1 MTTAYELDNARSD
14 SIDHYKEPSLSLLDQ
29 HYAFERRHIGSDA
42 QVQKDMQRFLGID
55 SLEDLLKTVVPES
68 ILQPASSGNES
79 GMNEQAVLDYL
90 RRLLGKNDPH
100 CSFIG
105 MGYYGTLLPNVILR
119 NVLEN
124 PGWYTA
130 YTPYQA
136 EVAQGRLEML
146 MNFQQMTLDL
156 TGMDVASASLLD
168 EATAAAEAMSLAHRT
183 SKNRKSTLFYVDE
196 QCHPQTIDV
205 IRTRAESMAIDVV
218 IGSAD
223 KALDY
228 DVFGAILAYP
238 GTFGD
243 VCDYRA
249 LISSLQNS
257 KALVAMVSDV
267 MSLVMLESPGEL
279 GADIALG
286 STQRFGVPMGFGGPH
301 AAFFA
306 TKDKYKRSLPG
317 RIIGLSVDSRGKP
330 AYRMALQTREQH
342 IRRDKATSN
351 ICTSQVLLAN
361 IAACYA
367 VYHGPE
373 GVKAI
378 AGRIHRL
385 TDILARGLAMK
396 GVNPVNT
403 TWFDTLT
410 FQYDDTCTLLSRAEA
425 EKINLRLASS
435 GRVGVSLDEATTV
448 ADIATLWN
456 VFLGPSHG
464 LTIELVEPMLTSSD
478 DSIPLLLQRKTA
490 LLTHEVFN
498 SHHSETEMMRY
509 LKRLEERDLTL
520 NRSMI
525 ALGSCTMKL
534 NAVTEMLPVTWPEI
548 ANVHPFVPQN
558 QVTGLLEM
566 IRELEDMLKETTGFA
581 GVSVQPNSGAQGEYA
596 GLLAIR
602 RYHESRNDEKRHIC
616 LIPAS
621 AHGTNPASAIMC
633 GMKVVVVEC
642 DKKGNVDMDDLHV
655 KAVEHKDD
663 LSALMIT
670 YPSTH
675 GVYEEGI
682 QDICGIV
689 HENGGQVYMDGA
701 NMNALVCVAKPAEFG
716 ADVMHFNLH
725 KTFCIPHGGG
735 GPGVGPIGVAEHL
748 VPFLPGHS
756 VVETQPLAQN
766 NHAVSAAPWGS
777 AAILPISWSYMK
789 MMGSQGLRKATAVA
803 ILNANYLARRLESHY
818 PILYRGK
825 SGWCAHEFII
835 DLRPIKAQTGVSE
848 EDIAKRLIDFGF
860 HAPTMSFPVAG
871 TLMIEPTESESRAE
885 LDRFAD
891 AMIAIRHEIAVV
903 ERNELPSDNNPL
915 VNAPH
920 TLNDILETWERPY
933 SREQGVTPTSW
944 VKENKFWPSVNRV
957 DNAYGDR
964 NLICSCP
971 SVEEYR

>member
-1 MTTAYELDNARSD
+1 MMTANNASGSDNVPA
-14 SIDHYKEPSLSLLDQ
+14 DHDHSTSLSSLEK
-29 HYAFERRHIGSDA
+29 HYAFERRHIGIDA
-42 QVQKDMQRFLGID
+42 AAEQAMLRLLGVD
-55 SLEDLLKTVVPES
+55 NLEALLKAVVPES
-68 ILQPASSGNES
+68 ILQNAPEKTEAL
-79 GMNEQAVLDYL
+79 NEQAVLDYL
-90 RRLLGKNDPH
+90 RGLLQNNDSH
-100 CSFIG
+100 RSFIG

-168 EATAAAEAMSLAHRT
+168 EATAAAEAMGLARRT
-183 SKNRKSTLFYVDE
+183 SKNRKATVFYVDD

-205 IRTRAESMAIDVV
+205 VKTRADGMDIDIVV
-218 IGSAD
+218 GPAQQACEHTI
-223 KALDY
+223 
-228 DVFGAILAYP
+228 FGALLAYP

-243 VCDYRA
+243 VSDYQA
-249 LISSLQNS
+249 LIATLQGE
-257 KALVAMVSDV
+257 KALVAMVSDI
-267 MSLVMLESPGEL
+267 MSLVMLEAPGKL

-306 TKDKYKRSLPG
+306 TKDKHKRSLPG

-367 VYHGPE
+367 VYHGQE

-385 TDILARGLAMK
+385 TDILACGLAQK
-396 GVNPVNT
+396 GLKAVNS

-410 FQYDDTCTLLSRAEA
+410 FQSDHKDTILSRAEA
-425 EKINLRLASS
+425 AKVNLRIAES
-435 GRVGVSLDEATTV
+435 GRIGVSLDEATKAV
-448 ADIATLWN
+448 DIITLWD
-456 VFLGPSHG
+456 VFLGESHG
-464 LTIELVEPMLTSSD
+464 LTVEQVEASLIEGDV
-478 DSIPLLLQRKTA
+478 SIPASLQRKTA

-498 SHHSETEMMRY
+498 RYHSETEMMRY

-548 ANVHPFVPQN
+548 ANVHPFVPRS
-558 QVTGLLEM
+558 QVLGLLAM
-566 IRELEDMLKETTGFA
+566 IGELEDMLKDITGFS

-602 RYHESRNDEKRHIC
+602 RYHDSRGDQGRHIC

-633 GMKVVVVEC
+633 GMKVVVVAC
-642 DKKGNVDMDDLHV
+642 DKNGNVDMGDLRV
-655 KAVEHKDD
+655 KAGEYKDD
-663 LSALMIT
+663 LAALMIT

-682 QDICGIV
+682 QDICGII

-701 NMNALVCVAKPAEFG
+701 NMNALVSVAKPALFG

-748 VPFLPGHS
+748 VPFLPGHA
-756 VVETQPLAQN
+756 VVNMGIAAQEN
-766 NHAVSAAPWGS
+766 SAVSAAPWGS

-789 MMGSQGLRKATAVA
+789 MMGAQGLRKATAVA

-835 DLRPIKAQTGVSE
+835 DLRPIKVETGISE

-860 HAPTMSFPVAG
+860 HAPTMSFPVTG
-871 TLMIEPTESESRAE
+871 TLMIEPTESESREE
-885 LDRFAD
+885 LDRFAE
-891 AMIAIRHEIAVV
+891 AMIAIRGEIRAV
-903 ERNELPSDNNPL
+903 EQGQLPADNNPL
-915 VNAPH
+915 VHAPH
-920 TLNDILETWERPY
+920 TLTDILETWERPY
-933 SREQGVTPTSW
+933 SRDQGVTPAGW
-944 VKENKFWPSVNRV
+944 VKTSKFWPSVNRV
-957 DNAYGDR
+957 DNAHGDR
-964 NLICSCP
+964 HLICSCP
-971 SVEEYR
+971 SIEEYQ